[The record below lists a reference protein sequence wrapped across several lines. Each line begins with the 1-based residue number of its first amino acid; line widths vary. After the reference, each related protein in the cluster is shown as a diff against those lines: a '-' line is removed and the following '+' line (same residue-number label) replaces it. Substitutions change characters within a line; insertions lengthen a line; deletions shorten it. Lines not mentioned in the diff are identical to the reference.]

1 MILRVYTLT
10 VFMYVYVLINMHIQ
24 IYTLTPPPHTHT
36 CTHTHFDQ
44 LKNMVSAL
52 FQSRPSDRGG
62 TRCFSSKGC
71 EFGWMVIEN
80 MYHREISRIR
90 EGKCSR
96 IPKLKESHILRDSW
110 TRLNVLPSKIMQ
122 VNNSV

>member
-1 MILRVYTLT
+1 MHMTWQMYEIIMIYNIIIIIYAHT
-10 VFMYVYVLINMHIQ
+10 Q
-24 IYTLTPPPHTHT
+24 IMIPIYPHTHT
-36 CTHTHFDQ
+36 HTQ
-44 LKNMVSAL
+44 LKNMVAAL

-71 EFGWMVIEN
+71 EFGWSAIEN
-80 MYHREISRIR
+80 MYQREIARIR

-96 IPKLKESHILRDSW
+96 VPKLKESHILRDSW

-122 VNNSV
+122 VLCTFYMYM